1 MLKLQD
7 IEIISRKIDRS
18 EILIAKF
25 INGYASGWEFAVRK
39 EFKSSLDI
47 KKTKKVINKKTF
59 EEYKNNLSKIWSN
72 IGIVKTKEG
81 YTITYIKKGGVFDK
95 IGLKKGDI
103 LLEVGLDSAVVAVL
117 AHNVFGKDLLCV
129 KMPSH
134 YSSQSSLDD
143 ADELCKEFG
152 LNSSTASI
160 EPMLRAYEELNPNL
174 DNLRKGNF
182 SSRMRMATLFD
193 ISARENAL
201 VLGTRNKSEL
211 MLGYGTLY
219 GDLASAV
226 NPIGDL
232 YKSEVFE
239 LARYL
244 GVTKSIIQKPPS
256 ADLWDGQ
263 SDEDDLGYTYAE
275 LDEAM
280 KLYVDKRLSRD
291 EIVAHGIGAK
301 MLDMIIQRI
310 FRNHFKRKMPV
321 IAKLTSRTLNHDFN
335 YPRDITL

>member
-1 MLKLQD
+1 MSKYSQ
-7 IEIISRKIDRS
+7 ISEYLEHFLDN
-18 EILIAKF
+18 E
-25 INGYASGWEFAVRK
+25 VRK
-39 EFKSSLDI
+39 TGI
-47 KKTKKVINKKTF
+47 KKVVVG
-59 EEYKNNLSKIWSN
+59 LS
-72 IGIVKTKEG
+72 G
-81 YTITYIKKGGVFDK
+81 
-95 IGLKKGDI
+95 
-103 LLEVGLDSAVVAVL
+103 GLDSAVVAVL
-117 AHNVFGKDLLCV
+117 AHKTFGDDLLCV
-129 KMPSH
+129 KMPSQ

-143 ADELCKEFG
+143 ADALCRDFG
-152 LNSSTASI
+152 MRSETASI
-160 EPMLRAYEELNPNL
+160 EPMLRAYEELNPDL

-182 SSRMRMATLFD
+182 SSRMRMSTIFD

-201 VLGTRNKSEL
+201 VLGTSNKSEL
-211 MLGYGTLY
+211 MLGYGTLN

-232 YKSEVFE
+232 YKSEAFE

-244 GVTKSIIQKPPS
+244 NVTPSIIEKPPS

-263 SDEDDLGYTYAE
+263 SDEEDLGYTYAE

-280 KLYVDKRLSRD
+280 KLYVEDRLTRD
-291 EIVAHGIGAK
+291 EIVQKGVDAQ
-301 MLDMIIQRI
+301 MLDMVIGRI

>member
-1 MLKLQD
+1 MSKYSQ
-7 IEIISRKIDRS
+7 
-18 EILIAKF
+18 IADYLEHF
-25 INGYASGWEFAVRK
+25 LDNEVRK
-39 EFKSSLDI
+39 TGI
-47 KKTKKVINKKTF
+47 KKVVVG
-59 EEYKNNLSKIWSN
+59 LS
-72 IGIVKTKEG
+72 G
-81 YTITYIKKGGVFDK
+81 
-95 IGLKKGDI
+95 
-103 LLEVGLDSAVVAVL
+103 GLDSAVVAVL
-117 AHNVFGKDLLCV
+117 AQRVFKDDLLCV
-129 KMPSH
+129 KMPSQ

-143 ADELCKEFG
+143 ADELCRDFSLKSEV
-152 LNSSTASI
+152 SSI
-160 EPMLRAYEELNPNL
+160 EPMLKAYELMNPNL

-201 VLGTRNKSEL
+201 VLGTSNKSEL

-219 GDLASAV
+219 GDLASAI

-239 LARYL
+239 LAEYL
-244 GVTKSIIQKPPS
+244 GVSKSIIKKPPS

-263 SDEDDLGYTYAE
+263 SDEDDLGYTYAQ

-280 KLYVDKRLSRD
+280 KLYVEQRLSVD
-291 EIVAHGIGAK
+291 EIVARGVDKK
-301 MLDMIIQRI
+301 MLDMIIKRV

>member
-1 MLKLQD
+1 MSKYSQIAEYLQLFLED
-7 IEIISRKIDRS
+7 E
-18 EILIAKF
+18 
-25 INGYASGWEFAVRK
+25 V
-39 EFKSSLDI
+39 
-47 KKTKKVINKKTF
+47 KKT
-59 EEYKNNLSKIWSN
+59 
-72 IGIVKTKEG
+72 
-81 YTITYIKKGGVFDK
+81 
-95 IGLKKGDI
+95 GLKKVVVG
-103 LLEVGLDSAVVAVL
+103 LSGGLDSAVVAVL
-117 AHNVFGKDLLCV
+117 AHNVFKDDLLCV

-143 ADELCKEFG
+143 ADELCRDFG
-152 LNSSTASI
+152 LYNEEASI
-160 EPMLRAYEELNPNL
+160 APMLQAYESLNPNL

-201 VLGTRNKSEL
+201 VLGTSNKSEL

-219 GDLASAV
+219 GDLASAI

-239 LARYL
+239 LAEYL
-244 GVTKSIIQKPPS
+244 GVSQSIIKKPPS

-263 SDEDDLGYTYAE
+263 SDEDDLGYTYNE
-275 LDEAM
+275 LDNAM
-280 KLYVDKRLSRD
+280 KLYVEERLSEE
-291 EIVAHGIGAK
+291 EILKRGVDAK
-301 MLDMIIQRI
+301 MLAMIIQRI

-321 IAKLTSRTLNHDFN
+321 IAKLTSRTINHDFN